1 MINTDD
7 LEMFTSNQTGMRGSK
22 MRWIVLA
29 HGMNEEQKLGGSER
43 IASDTSEVPQRA
55 IYREWARLMGVDG
68 TP

>member
-1 MINTDD
+1 
-7 LEMFTSNQTGMRGSK
+7 MRGSK